1 MELGLI
7 DGISDVRTKMRELH
21 GDKVRLKVVPLE
33 RGGLLS
39 RLRRFPGIIGYE
51 DLTRGRLAFAE
62 DLISAIEVRALWS
75 RFGL

>member
-21 GDKVRLKVVPLE
+21 GPDVRLKLVPLAG
-33 RGGLLS
+33 GGLLG
-39 RLRRFPGIIGYE
+39 RFKRSSGVLGYE

-62 DLISAIEVRALWS
+62 DLISAVEARALWS